1 MSWVRRNL
9 EQLRFIKDD
18 PGVYAMYDHDDN
30 IIYIGYSK
38 QLFTRIKSHEKSGE
52 YAYLKEKYTPTIDE
66 AQKLESRL
74 IQRLKPSLNR
84 TLSQGVESE
93 IYTTMNL
100 KIREDLHRALKVFC
114 AGNDVKISE
123 GVFMILRK
131 ALRSELNILKGYSN
145 AED

>member
-1 MSWVRRNL
+1 MSWVRRDL
-9 EQLRFIKDD
+9 EDLRFMKDD

-84 TLSQGVESE
+84 TFLGMKSD
-93 IYTTMNL
+93 IYVSMHL